1 MTLHGFI
8 TGADNIS
15 QTQIISLIAPV
26 CKAAYNKWVGDE
38 THNIYHLAEYVCE
51 QDMSKIIWLSGPD
64 NPPIDDRLSAW

>member
-8 TGADNIS
+8 TEADNIS

-51 QDMSKIIWLSGPD
+51 QDMSKILWLKGVKKPTD
-64 NPPIDDRLSAW
+64 KW